1 MKIFFKILSC
11 LILSVILV
19 LLSQA
24 IKRDSV
30 FEIKDNMSIVKLPP
44 LEQRVLNQ
52 MTLEQKVGQLLMFGF
67 NGLEINEDTKDLI
80 KTRYIGG
87 VLLLGK
93 NISNAKQLKK
103 LNNQLQSESQIPL
116 LISIDQEGGV
126 VSRIKWDKDL
136 VVSQKNMGSEDEIY
150 SLSVKKS
157 QILKELGI
165 NVNLAPVVEYIT
177 EKNSF
182 LYPRVFSGTQKEVS
196 NRAYSAM
203 KGYADSNMISVAK
216 HYPGHSNLSP
226 DSHFSLPRVNISLE
240 QWDEYIS
247 PFSYLINKDVVDVIM
262 VGHILYPNIDS
273 KPSTISNVLINTK
286 LREELNFQGVVITD
300 DMQMDAIEK
309 QGESCYIAKE
319 ALKAGNDILL
329 YSMYSPKPN
338 LQREMYDCIFNAVN
352 SEEVALED
360 INQKVLRIL
369 RLKIKYGLI
378 DKSILQPSE

>member
-1 MKIFFKILSC
+1 MKIFFKILLC
-11 LILSVILV
+11 LILSLTLV
-19 LLSQA
+19 LLSQT
-24 IKRDSV
+24 IKRGNV
-30 FEIKDNMSIVKLPP
+30 FEIKDNLNIVKLPP

-52 MTLEQKVGQLLMFGF
+52 MTLEQKVGQLFMFGF
-67 NGLEINEDTKDLI
+67 NGLELGSDIKDLI
-80 KTRYIGG
+80 NTRYIGG

-93 NISNAKQLKK
+93 NISDAEQLKN
-103 LNNQLQSESQIPL
+103 LNKQLQSESSIPL

-126 VSRIKWDKDL
+126 VSRIRWDKDL
-136 VVSQKNMGSEDEIY
+136 LISQKNMGSEDDIY
-150 SLSVKKS
+150 FLSVKKS
-157 QILKELGI
+157 QILKDLGI

-182 LYPRVFSGTQKEVS
+182 LYPRVFSGDMEEVS
-196 NRAYSAM
+196 KKAYNAI
-203 KGYADSNMISVAK
+203 KGYSDSDMISVAK

-273 KPSTISNVLINTK
+273 KPSTISNIIINQK
-286 LREELNFQGVVITD
+286 LRKDLNFQGVVITD
-300 DMQMDAIEK
+300 DMLMDAIEK
-309 QGESCYIAKE
+309 QGGYCDIAKQ
-319 ALKAGNDILL
+319 ALIAGNDILL
-329 YSMYSPKPN
+329 YSMYSAKPN
-338 LQREMYDCIFNAVN
+338 LQREIYDCIINSVN
-352 SEEVALED
+352 SEEISFED

>member
-1 MKIFFKILSC
+1 MKIFFKILLC
-11 LILSVILV
+11 LILSLTLV
-19 LLSQA
+19 LLSQT
-24 IKRDSV
+24 IKRGNV
-30 FEIKDNMSIVKLPP
+30 FEIKDNLNIVKLPP

-67 NGLEINEDTKDLI
+67 NGLELGSDIKDLI
-80 KTRYIGG
+80 NTRYIGG

-93 NISNAKQLKK
+93 NISDAEQLKN
-103 LNNQLQSESQIPL
+103 LNKQLQSESSIPL

-126 VSRIKWDKDL
+126 VSRIRWDKDL
-136 VVSQKNMGSEDEIY
+136 LISQKNMGSEDDIY
-150 SLSVKKS
+150 FLSVKKS
-157 QILKELGI
+157 QILKDLGI
-165 NVNLAPVVEYIT
+165 NVNLAPVVENIT

-182 LYPRVFSGTQKEVS
+182 LYPRVFSGDMEEVS
-196 NRAYSAM
+196 KKAYNAI
-203 KGYADSNMISVAK
+203 KGYSDSDMISVAK

-262 VGHILYPNIDS
+262 VGHILYPNIDN
-273 KPSTISNVLINTK
+273 KPSTISDVLINQK
-286 LREELNFQGVVITD
+286 LRQDLNFQGVVITD
-300 DMQMDAIEK
+300 DMLMNAIEK
-309 QGESCYIAKE
+309 QGEYCEIAKE

-329 YSMYSPKPN
+329 YSMYSAKPN
-338 LQREMYDCIFNAVN
+338 LQRDIYDCVLNSIFTN
-352 SEEVALED
+352 EIPIED

-378 DKSILQPSE
+378 NTSILQPEE

>member
-1 MKIFFKILSC
+1 MKIFFKIISC
-11 LILSVILV
+11 LLISILLV
-19 LLSQA
+19 LLSLY
-24 IKRDSV
+24 IKKDSV
-30 FEIKDNMSIVKLPP
+30 FDIKDSMSIVKLPP
-44 LEQRVLNQ
+44 LEERVLTQ
-52 MTLEQKVGQLLMFGF
+52 MTLEQKVGQLFMFGF
-67 NGLEINEDTKDLI
+67 NGLELYEDTKELI
-80 KTRYIGG
+80 NTRHIGG

-93 NISNAKQLKK
+93 NISDEAQIKN
-103 LNNQLQSESQIPL
+103 LNTQLQNESQIPL

-182 LYPRVFSGTQKEVS
+182 LYPRVFSGDMEEVS
-196 NRAYSAM
+196 KKAYNAI
-203 KGYADSNMISVAK
+203 KGYSDSDMISVAK

-273 KPSTISNVLINTK
+273 KPSTISNIIINQK
-286 LREELNFQGVVITD
+286 LRKDLNFQGVVITD

-309 QGESCYIAKE
+309 QGEYCYIAIE

-352 SEEVALED
+352 SEEIALED

-378 DKSILQPSE
+378 DKSILQPAE